1 MSENLPVAEQ
11 KQPAPGNPVKR
22 WVEDAKFQE
31 QIARA
36 LPSHVTTQRF
46 IRSALTSLN
55 KTPKLLDCTVESV
68 TGCLLQCAQYG
79 IEPDGRR
86 AHLIPYGKTCTLVI
100 DYKGLV
106 ELALRSQL
114 VSYIH
119 ADVVRDG
126 DVFEYSMGEVA
137 KHVPWFLRR
146 DEAKPAEPGADYAVY
161 ALAKMKGGSVM
172 SIVMSIQEVMEIR
185 DRSQGFRAF
194 KAGKI
199 QENPWDENNWVSE
212 QEMIKKTAIRRLCKL
227 LPLSPEFRDAAESED
242 QLAELRNVT
251 PKPSQLDVRPLFAIE
266 AEPKQEG
273 GAS

>member
-1 MSENLPVAEQ
+1 MSEELPVAEV
-11 KQPAPGNPVKR
+11 KKEAVPSNPVKR
-22 WVEDAKFQE
+22 WVEDAKFQD
-31 QIARA
+31 QISRA

-46 IRSALTSLN
+46 IRAALTCLN
-55 KTPKLLDCTVESV
+55 RTPKLLNCTVESV

-86 AHLIPYGKTCTLVI
+86 AHLIPYGTTCTLVI

-106 ELALRSQL
+106 ELVLRSQM

-126 DVFEYSMGEVA
+126 DLFEYSMGEVRN
-137 KHVPWFLRR
+137 HVPWFLRR
-146 DEAKPAEPGADYAVY
+146 DEAKPDQPGNDFAVY

-172 SIVMSIQEVMEIR
+172 SAVMSIQEVMEIR
-185 DRSQGFRAF
+185 DRSQGYRAF

-199 QENPWDENNWVSE
+199 SENPWDESNWVSE

-227 LPLSPEFRDAAESED
+227 LPLSPEFRDAVETEDAAEH
-242 QLAELRNVT
+242 LRNVT
-251 PKPSQLDVRPLFAIE
+251 PPTPQIAAPIFLQAT
-266 AEPKQEG
+266 EG
-273 GAS
+273 GTP